1 MCRRC
6 RPSLPAPRDRH
17 RTPATPGGN
26 RVAPRHPASVGIRPG
41 REHHH
46 VAGARGS
53 GVVAG
58 RASTG
63 TRGRG
68 EDRPCGSER
77 AAGPS
82 KPHRR
87 CGSLTGCVAAREVL
101 LRRDSD
107 SADAG
112 YRLDEGGDDAAFR
125 IVENRS
131 GDVDLAVGHGY
142 GPARRSRIGVEA
154 VPDLARDA
162 FVVDRERREK
172 VASRDDSDEISAVD
186 DR

>member
-1 MCRRC
+1 M
-6 RPSLPAPRDRH
+6 
-17 RTPATPGGN
+17 
-26 RVAPRHPASVGIRPG
+26 
-41 REHHH
+41 
-46 VAGARGS
+46 
-53 GVVAG
+53 
-58 RASTG
+58 
-63 TRGRG
+63 
-68 EDRPCGSER
+68 
-77 AAGPS
+77 
-82 KPHRR
+82 
-87 CGSLTGCVAAREVL
+87 
-101 LRRDSD
+101 RRDSD